1 MNIDITFQELTPA
14 LHDIY
19 IKTGITSYNQH
30 YRHLWPNGDTTTY
43 IEHSFTKTIL
53 EEEDNNKN
61 SALYLIKSG
70 IDYVGLLKI
79 TLHKNI
85 KGLEAKDALYLDKI
99 YILKEF
105 AGKGVG
111 NKSLNFVESIAKKLS
126 KKAIFLESMQKG
138 PALPFYLKNDF
149 DIVAESTVPFKNVIE
164 EEKPMFLLKKMI

>member
-1 MNIDITFQELTPA
+1 MQIIIVIIFIGQYFRKA
-14 LHDIY
+14 LVISPYGY
-19 IKTGITSYNQH
+19 II
-30 YRHLWPNGDTTTY
+30 
-43 IEHSFTKTIL
+43 IL
-53 EEEDNNKN
+53 ICIFK
-61 SALYLIKSG
+61 LIIVLS
-70 IDYVGLLKI
+70 IFLADRLS
-79 TLHKNI
+79 
-85 KGLEAKDALYLDKI
+85 KI

-111 NKSLNFVESIAKKLS
+111 NKSLKFVESIAKKRS